1 MVMAGRSI
9 AAARCTMPIRSG
21 SSTSPTGC
29 RSTPGRPTI
38 PRSNRRRC
46 SSASQRKARRLHRW
60 RRPRKRLDGDV
71 FWPGPQRVVPA
82 NAGTHTA
89 WTHVL
94 ALEQRPFFNIEARGY
109 GFLRSQGRPGA
120 SWCRPW
126 LAGMPMTHPGEKFYP
141 EGVHWDD
148 PIARGTLPDLL
159 SKASV
164 QYGARPAIEF
174 RDRPISFTEL
184 EAMVEVAASAFL
196 RAGYGKN
203 TSVALF
209 LGNSPDHP
217 VNFFGALK
225 AGARIVPLS
234 PLDGERALSHK
245 LGDSGAPILVTSDL
259 SALLPMALKFLEK
272 GLLDR
277 LIVCEDDNWG
287 AVGNPHTPIP
297 ANPAIT
303 TFRAFAEGATKPMQ
317 WPAIA
322 ADDVALLQYTG
333 GTTGLPKGAML
344 SHGNLTSAVSIYDVW
359 GKAARAKRDAVER
372 VICVLP
378 LFHIYALTVILL
390 RSLTRGDLISLHQRF
405 DVEAVMRDIEVKRA
419 TAFPGVPT
427 MWIAIASLPDLES
440 RDLSS
445 LVSCGSGGAP
455 LPVEVA
461 RIFERKVGMKL
472 KSGWG
477 MTETCSPGT
486 GHPKEGPDK
495 PGSIGLMLPGIEMD
509 VVSLE
514 DPRQLMPV
522 GEVGEIRIRGPN
534 VTKGYWNRPKET
546 AEAFVGDRFLTGD
559 IGYMDEDGY
568 FYLVDRK
575 KDMIISG
582 GFNVYPSVIESATY
596 EHPDV
601 EEVVVIG
608 IPDTYRG
615 EAAKAFVKLRR
626 GAKTLDLEGLNAF
639 LADKIGRHEMPTALE
654 IRDSLP
660 RTPVGKL
667 SKKELIEE
675 ERKKH
680 DEAPAPAPEPLKR
693 ARS

>member
-1 MVMAGRSI
+1 M
-9 AAARCTMPIRSG
+9 
-21 SSTSPTGC
+21 
-29 RSTPGRPTI
+29 
-38 PRSNRRRC
+38 
-46 SSASQRKARRLHRW
+46 
-60 RRPRKRLDGDV
+60 
-71 FWPGPQRVVPA
+71 
-82 NAGTHTA
+82 
-89 WTHVL
+89 
-94 ALEQRPFFNIEARGY
+94 
-109 GFLRSQGRPGA
+109 
-120 SWCRPW
+120 
-126 LAGMPMTHPGEKFYP
+126 HPGEQFYP

-148 PIARGTLPDLL
+148 AIARGTLPDLL
-159 SKASV
+159 SKAAV
-164 QYGARPAIEF
+164 EYGARPAIEF
-174 RDRPISFTEL
+174 RDAPISYTEL
-184 EAMVEVAASAFL
+184 EAMVEDAAAAFL

-203 TSVALF
+203 ASVALF

-225 AGARIVPLS
+225 AGARIVHLS

-245 LGDSGAPILVTSDL
+245 LSDSGARILVTSNVA
-259 SALLPMALKFLEK
+259 ALLPMALKFLEK

-277 LIVCEDDNWG
+277 LIVCEDNHWG

-297 ANPAIT
+297 DHPAIV
-303 TFRAFAEGATKPMQ
+303 TFKIFVQGATKPAQ
-317 WPAIA
+317 WPSVS

-344 SHGNLTSAVSIYDVW
+344 SHGNLSSAVSIYDVW
-359 GKAARAKRDAVER
+359 GKAARARRDAVER

-378 LFHIYALTVILL
+378 LFHIFALTVILL
-390 RSLTRGDLISLHQRF
+390 RSLERGDLISLHQRF

-461 RIFERKVGMKL
+461 RVFERKTNMKL

-486 GHPKEGPDK
+486 AHPDGGPEK

-509 VVSLE
+509 VVALD
-514 DPRQLMPV
+514 DPKKLLPP
-522 GEVGEIRIRGPN
+522 GEVGEIRILGPN
-534 VTKGYWNRPKET
+534 VTSGYWNRPQET

-559 IGYMDEDGY
+559 IGYMDSDGY

-582 GFNVYPSVIESATY
+582 GFNVYPQMIEQAIY
-596 EHPDV
+596 EHPAV
-601 EEVVVIG
+601 HEVIVIG
-608 IPDTYRG
+608 IPDDYRG
-615 EAAKAFVKLRR
+615 EAAKAFVKLRA
-626 GAKTLDLEGLNAF
+626 GAEPFTLDELKAF
-639 LADKIGRHEMPTALE
+639 LAGKLGKHEIPAALDFVAE
-654 IRDSLP
+654 LP
-660 RTPVGKL
+660 RTSVGKL
-667 SKKELIEE
+667 SRHEL
-675 ERKKH
+675 RNQQPLQQA
-680 DEAPAPAPEPLKR
+680 APPKQQQVASGGRL
-693 ARS
+693 

>member
-1 MVMAGRSI
+1 MM
-9 AAARCTMPIRSG
+9 
-21 SSTSPTGC
+21 
-29 RSTPGRPTI
+29 
-38 PRSNRRRC
+38 
-46 SSASQRKARRLHRW
+46 
-60 RRPRKRLDGDV
+60 
-71 FWPGPQRVVPA
+71 
-82 NAGTHTA
+82 
-89 WTHVL
+89 
-94 ALEQRPFFNIEARGY
+94 
-109 GFLRSQGRPGA
+109 
-120 SWCRPW
+120 
-126 LAGMPMTHPGEKFYP
+126 HPGEQFYP
-141 EGVHWDD
+141 QGVHWDD

-159 SKASV
+159 SKAAV
-164 QYGARPAIEF
+164 AFGARPAIEF

-184 EAMVEVAASAFL
+184 EALVEVAASAFL
-196 RAGYGKN
+196 RAGYGAN

-225 AGARIVPLS
+225 AGARIVHLS

-245 LGDSGAPILVTSDL
+245 LSDSGARVLVTSNL
-259 SALLPMALKFLEK
+259 AALLPMALKFLDK

-277 LIVCEDDNWG
+277 LIVCEDDHWG

-297 ANPAIT
+297 DHPAIV
-303 TFRAFAEGATKPMQ
+303 TFRTFVEGAKRPTQ
-317 WPAIA
+317 WPVIS

-359 GKAARAKRDAVER
+359 GKAARAERDAIER

-378 LFHIYALTVILL
+378 LFHIFALTVILL
-390 RSLTRGDLISLHQRF
+390 SSLEHGDLISLHQRF
-405 DVEAVMRDIEVKRA
+405 DVTAVMRDIEVKRA

-461 RIFERKVGMKL
+461 RIFERKTNMKL

-486 GHPKEGPDK
+486 APPKEGPEK

-509 VVSLE
+509 VVALD
-514 DPRQLMPV
+514 DPRKVLAV
-522 GEVGEIRIRGPN
+522 GEVGEIRIKGPN
-534 VTKGYWNRPKET
+534 VTKGYWNRPAET

-559 IGYMDEDGY
+559 IGYMDGDGY

-582 GFNVYPSVIESATY
+582 GFNVYPQMIEQAIY
-596 EHPDV
+596 EHPAV
-601 EEVVVIG
+601 QEVIVIG
-608 IPDTYRG
+608 IADEYRG
-615 EAAKAFVKLRR
+615 EAAKAFVKLRT
-626 GAKTLDLEGLNAF
+626 GAAAFTLEDLKGF
-639 LADKIGRHEMPTALE
+639 LAGKLGKHEIPTALDFVDE
-654 IRDSLP
+654 LP
-660 RTPVGKL
+660 RTSVGKL
-667 SKKELIEE
+667 SRHEL
-675 ERKKH
+675 RNQQPLQQPSQPLA
-680 DEAPAPAPEPLKR
+680 APKQQQLATGGRP
-693 ARS
+693 

>member
-1 MVMAGRSI
+1 
-9 AAARCTMPIRSG
+9 
-21 SSTSPTGC
+21 
-29 RSTPGRPTI
+29 
-38 PRSNRRRC
+38 
-46 SSASQRKARRLHRW
+46 
-60 RRPRKRLDGDV
+60 
-71 FWPGPQRVVPA
+71 
-82 NAGTHTA
+82 
-89 WTHVL
+89 
-94 ALEQRPFFNIEARGY
+94 
-109 GFLRSQGRPGA
+109 
-120 SWCRPW
+120 
-126 LAGMPMTHPGEKFYP
+126 MTHPGEQFYP
-141 EGVHWDD
+141 QGVRWDD
-148 PIARGTLPDLL
+148 PIPRGTLPDLL
-159 SKASV
+159 SKAAAE
-164 QYGARPAIEF
+164 YGARPAIEF
-174 RDRPISFTEL
+174 RDRPISFTKL

-203 TSVALF
+203 HSVALF

-225 AGARIVPLS
+225 AGARVVHLS

-245 LGDSGAPILVTSDL
+245 LSDSGARILVTSNL
-259 SALLPMALKFLEK
+259 AALLPMALKFLDK

-277 LIVCEDDNWG
+277 LIVCEDDRWG

-297 ANPAIT
+297 DHPAIV
-303 TFRAFAEGATKPMQ
+303 TFKAFVDGVTKPAQ
-317 WPAIA
+317 WPVMS

-344 SHGNLTSAVSIYDVW
+344 SHGNLTSAVSIYEVW
-359 GKAARAKRDAVER
+359 GRNARAERNAIER

-390 RSLTRGDLISLHQRF
+390 SSLEHGDLISLHQRF

-461 RIFERKVGMKL
+461 KIFERKTNMKL

-486 GHPKEGPDK
+486 AHSKDGPDR

-509 VVSLE
+509 VVSL
-514 DPRQLMPV
+514 DDSRKVLGT
-522 GEVGEIRIRGPN
+522 GEVGEIRIKGPN
-534 VTKGYWNRPKET
+534 VTKGYWNRPQET

-559 IGYMDEDGY
+559 IGYMDQDGY

-582 GFNVYPSVIESATY
+582 GFNVYPQMIEQAIY
-596 EHPDV
+596 EHPAV
-601 EEVVVIG
+601 QEVIVIG
-608 IPDTYRG
+608 IPDDYRG
-615 EAAKAFVKLRR
+615 EAAKAFVKLRN
-626 GAKTLDLEGLNAF
+626 GAHSFTLDELKAF
-639 LADKIGRHEMPTALE
+639 LAGKLGKHEIPTALDFVDE
-654 IRDSLP
+654 LP

-667 SKKELIEE
+667 SRHEL
-675 ERKKH
+675 RNQQ
-680 DEAPAPAPEPLKR
+680 PAQPKQQQLASGGRL
-693 ARS
+693 